1 MKARHTRL
9 RTSVSLTQR
18 LARRVR
24 QIARANHKSANKILL
39 ELIQEGMRA
48 REREKKRFVEI
59 TQRLVDT
66 KSASERQALKKE
78 LARMTFGR

>member
-1 MKARHTRL
+1 MKAQRTRF

-24 QIARANHKSANKILL
+24 QIARVNHTSANKVLL
-39 ELIQEGMRA
+39 DLIQDGMRA
-48 REREKKRFVEI
+48 REGEKRRFVEI

-66 KSASERQALKKE
+66 KSTSERQALKKE
-78 LARMTFGR
+78 LARMTFRH